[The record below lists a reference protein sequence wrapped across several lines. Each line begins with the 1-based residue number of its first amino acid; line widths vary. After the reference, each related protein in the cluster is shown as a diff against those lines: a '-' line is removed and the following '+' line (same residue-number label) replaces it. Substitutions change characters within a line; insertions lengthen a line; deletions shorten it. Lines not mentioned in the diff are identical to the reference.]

1 MTFQQGDDRVIQ
13 KLQPVLKIIEKKS
26 LMACDHK
33 KSHFPDGSSLL
44 IGVTDVFPAYL
55 NIRELAAPVLF
66 LCFAQCE
73 LGLHTHQI
81 EIDQLHDS
89 SWIH

>member
-33 KSHFPDGSSLL
+33 KSHFPDG
-44 IGVTDVFPAYL
+44 
-55 NIRELAAPVLF
+55 
-66 LCFAQCE
+66 
-73 LGLHTHQI
+73 
-81 EIDQLHDS
+81 
-89 SWIH
+89 